1 MQKVLAKMAGTETGV
16 PSMQEENGSRS
27 TQNNEWKVCYE
38 RMRRDPPADWEKEVA
53 KEEDREKIAALCK
66 RYKIP
71 VRGKIDL
78 LKLKLQAVREGKDP
92 SKVKRPVV
100 TYEEKA
106 VKKREYLSLKRGEEG
121 KKQWAGVEPRIDN
134 AEQGGAVRS
143 DDEDRSVFGGFKDTW
158 LDGGEEWMLM
168 NMNAVRK
175 KRMERSRISHH
186 NFILKNGRNTRSD
199 RGQATIATSAKLQC
213 T

>member
-1 MQKVLAKMAGTETGV
+1 MQG
-16 PSMQEENGSRS
+16 ENESRS

-106 VKKREYLSLKRGEEG
+106 VKKREYLKLETWRGRKEAMG
-121 KKQWAGVEPRIDN
+121 
-134 AEQGGAVRS
+134 RS
-143 DDEDRSVFGGFKDTW
+143 
-158 LDGGEEWMLM
+158 
-168 NMNAVRK
+168 
-175 KRMERSRISHH
+175 
-186 NFILKNGRNTRSD
+186 
-199 RGQATIATSAKLQC
+199 C

>member
-1 MQKVLAKMAGTETGV
+1 M
-16 PSMQEENGSRS
+16 
-27 TQNNEWKVCYE
+27 
-38 RMRRDPPADWEKEVA
+38 
-53 KEEDREKIAALCK
+53 
-66 RYKIP
+66 
-71 VRGKIDL
+71 
-78 LKLKLQAVREGKDP
+78 
-92 SKVKRPVV
+92 
-100 TYEEKA
+100 
-106 VKKREYLSLKRGEEG
+106 SLKRGEEG

-143 DDEDRSVFGGFKDTW
+143 DDEDRSVFGGFKGTW